1 MMIFSWSD
9 ILLVMDHN
17 YMITHIA
24 YVLGR
29 CSLLFFF
36 SLKKDVIGPM
46 HLMSLSFG
54 MYLNLPFSVFKC
66 HVT

>member
-1 MMIFSWSD
+1 MIS
-9 ILLVMDHN
+9 
-17 YMITHIA
+17 HIA